1 MGLRRHLAALALVGA
16 ADAAV
21 RVACLGDSITKGGHG
36 SDEDDDDHADS
47 YPEFLGAL
55 LGDGYDVRN
64 YGSSGKTAADYGTD
78 ESNPYRET
86 PNWDDALDDGFDIAV
101 VMLGTNDAKEDN
113 WDRDTFVAQY
123 GALLAET
130 KARAAALV
138 ALLPVPYVP
147 GDEFSAS
154 SKWGDDPS
162 VMNEALPAATLDAF
176 EEDGA
181 APDVVVSLWDA
192 FGGDDPDLS
201 LYDDAIHPN
210 QKGYERI
217 AETVYAE
224 GLLAVAAG
232 APTYQPSTYGPS
244 YAPSYAPTRRPTT
257 ARPTRAPSTQRPS
270 PAPSSPAPSTLAPS
284 RKPTTA
290 APSAT
295 PSTAA
300 PSYLT
305 PPPTAPPSTLAP
317 SSARPSSRPSSAAP
331 SATPST
337 AAPSAAPSTA
347 RPSAAP
353 STAAPSLA
361 PVPAPTAPPSS
372 RPSTARPSA
381 SPSPAPSPS
390 PSANPSPPP
399 SAPPSPP
406 PSPPPSAAPSPP
418 PSPAPSPPP
427 SSPPS
432 LAPSAT
438 PSRPPSPAPSASPTP
453 PREESASGAT
463 NAASL
468 GVVAVAVA
476 AAILGAALCAACA
489 RRRRDDSKAPPKRWE
504 DVTTASSPTKNRLL
518 GTPNTW
524 RKLFSPSPRSK
535 RDSWEETAAALASLD
550 GAKICLQFDPDEE
563 APKTPSATHAFLREV
578 MSTPLASPRRERAL
592 TPEEVL
598 TPEEY
603 LEQSL
608 SGGLEDDASDG
619 DVELVDGGLGDDASD
634 GEVELVRV
642 DEKSRAVDVDVGDD
656 FPDRAPTDSPD
667 TVIHDRVG

>member
-86 PNWDDALDDGFDIAV
+86 SNWDDALDDGFDIAV
-101 VMLGTNDAKEDN
+101 VMLGTNDAKRDN

-154 SKWGDDPS
+154 GKWGDDPS

-224 GLLAVAAG
+224 GLLAVRAAIHRAAVRLAVARAVALAVREPVAAAVG
-232 APTYQPSTYGPS
+232 AAVAAAVA
-244 YAPSYAPTRRPTT
+244 AP
-257 ARPTRAPSTQRPS
+257 
-270 PAPSSPAPSTLAPS
+270 PAAPS
-284 RKPTTA
+284 R
-290 APSAT
+290 
-295 PSTAA
+295 
-300 PSYLT
+300 
-305 PPPTAPPSTLAP
+305 
-317 SSARPSSRPSSAAP
+317 
-331 SATPST
+331 
-337 AAPSAAPSTA
+337 
-347 RPSAAP
+347 
-353 STAAPSLA
+353 
-361 PVPAPTAPPSS
+361 
-372 RPSTARPSA
+372 
-381 SPSPAPSPS
+381 
-390 PSANPSPPP
+390 
-399 SAPPSPP
+399 
-406 PSPPPSAAPSPP
+406 P

-427 SSPPS
+427 SPPPS
-432 LAPSAT
+432 LTPSAT

-518 GTPNTW
+518 GTPNAW

-550 GAKICLQFDPDEE
+550 DAKICLQFDPDEE
-563 APKTPSATHAFLREV
+563 EPGTPSATRAFLREV
-578 MSTPLASPRRERAL
+578 MSTPLASPRRERA
-592 TPEEVL
+592 L

-642 DEKSRAVDVDVGDD
+642 DEKPRAVDVDVGDD

-667 TVIHDRVG
+667 TAIHDRAG

>member
-86 PNWDDALDDGFDIAV
+86 SNWDDALDDGFDIAV

-217 AETVYAE
+217 AATVYAE

-232 APTYQPSTYGPS
+232 APTYQPS
-244 YAPSYAPTRRPTT
+244 
-257 ARPTRAPSTQRPS
+257 
-270 PAPSSPAPSTLAPS
+270 
-284 RKPTTA
+284 
-290 APSAT
+290 
-295 PSTAA
+295 
-300 PSYLT
+300 
-305 PPPTAPPSTLAP
+305 
-317 SSARPSSRPSSAAP
+317 
-331 SATPST
+331 
-337 AAPSAAPSTA
+337 
-347 RPSAAP
+347 
-353 STAAPSLA
+353 
-361 PVPAPTAPPSS
+361 
-372 RPSTARPSA
+372 
-381 SPSPAPSPS
+381 
-390 PSANPSPPP
+390 
-399 SAPPSPP
+399 
-406 PSPPPSAAPSPP
+406 
-418 PSPAPSPPP
+418 
-427 SSPPS
+427 
-432 LAPSAT
+432 
-438 PSRPPSPAPSASPTP
+438 
-453 PREESASGAT
+453 
-463 NAASL
+463 
-468 GVVAVAVA
+468 
-476 AAILGAALCAACA
+476 I
-489 RRRRDDSKAPPKRWE
+489 
-504 DVTTASSPTKNRLL
+504 
-518 GTPNTW
+518 
-524 RKLFSPSPRSK
+524 
-535 RDSWEETAAALASLD
+535 
-550 GAKICLQFDPDEE
+550 
-563 APKTPSATHAFLREV
+563 
-578 MSTPLASPRRERAL
+578 
-592 TPEEVL
+592 
-598 TPEEY
+598 
-603 LEQSL
+603 
-608 SGGLEDDASDG
+608 EDDASDG

-642 DEKSRAVDVDVGDD
+642 DEKPRAVDVDVGDD

-667 TVIHDRVG
+667 TVIHDRAG

>member
-86 PNWDDALDDGFDIAV
+86 SNWDDALDDGFDIAV
-101 VMLGTNDAKEDN
+101 VMLGTNDAKRDN

-154 SKWGDDPS
+154 GKWGDDPS

-192 FGGDDPDLS
+192 FAATTRPVARRRDPSEPEGLRENRGNG
-201 LYDDAIHPN
+201 L
-210 QKGYERI
+210 RR
-217 AETVYAE
+217 

-232 APTYQPSTYGPS
+232 PLTYQPSTYGPS
-244 YAPSYAPTRRPTT
+244 YAELRPRGDDG
-257 ARPTRAPSTQRPS
+257 AADAAPSTQPPS

-305 PPPTAPPSTLAP
+305 PPPTAPPSTI
-317 SSARPSSRPSSAAP
+317 AP
-331 SATPST
+331 SA
-337 AAPSAAPSTA
+337 
-347 RPSAAP
+347 
-353 STAAPSLA
+353 
-361 PVPAPTAPPSS
+361 
-372 RPSTARPSA
+372 PSTARPSA

-390 PSANPSPPP
+390 PSANPSPRP

-406 PSPPPSAAPSPP
+406 PSPRRRGAVASRRPPLLPPPSPP
-418 PSPAPSPPP
+418 PS
-427 SSPPS
+427 
-432 LAPSAT
+432 LTPSAT

-518 GTPNTW
+518 GTPNAW

-550 GAKICLQFDPDEE
+550 DAKICLQFDPDEE
-563 APKTPSATHAFLREV
+563 EPGTPSATRAFLREV

-592 TPEEVL
+592 TPED
-598 TPEEY
+598 Y
-603 LEQSL
+603 AEQSL

-619 DVELVDGGLGDDASD
+619 DVELVDGASATTRPTARSSLSRRRSRGPSTSTSATATRAHGLA
-634 GEVELVRV
+634 
-642 DEKSRAVDVDVGDD
+642 
-656 FPDRAPTDSPD
+656 D
-667 TVIHDRVG
+667 TVIHDRAG

>member
-232 APTYQPSTYGPS
+232 A
-244 YAPSYAPTRRPTT
+244 
-257 ARPTRAPSTQRPS
+257 
-270 PAPSSPAPSTLAPS
+270 
-284 RKPTTA
+284 
-290 APSAT
+290 
-295 PSTAA
+295 
-300 PSYLT
+300 
-305 PPPTAPPSTLAP
+305 
-317 SSARPSSRPSSAAP
+317 
-331 SATPST
+331 
-337 AAPSAAPSTA
+337 
-347 RPSAAP
+347 
-353 STAAPSLA
+353 
-361 PVPAPTAPPSS
+361 
-372 RPSTARPSA
+372 
-381 SPSPAPSPS
+381 
-390 PSANPSPPP
+390 
-399 SAPPSPP
+399 
-406 PSPPPSAAPSPP
+406 
-418 PSPAPSPPP
+418 
-427 SSPPS
+427 
-432 LAPSAT
+432 
-438 PSRPPSPAPSASPTP
+438 
-453 PREESASGAT
+453 
-463 NAASL
+463 
-468 GVVAVAVA
+468 
-476 AAILGAALCAACA
+476 
-489 RRRRDDSKAPPKRWE
+489 
-504 DVTTASSPTKNRLL
+504 
-518 GTPNTW
+518 
-524 RKLFSPSPRSK
+524 
-535 RDSWEETAAALASLD
+535 
-550 GAKICLQFDPDEE
+550 
-563 APKTPSATHAFLREV
+563 
-578 MSTPLASPRRERAL
+578 
-592 TPEEVL
+592 
-598 TPEEY
+598 
-603 LEQSL
+603 
-608 SGGLEDDASDG
+608 
-619 DVELVDGGLGDDASD
+619 
-634 GEVELVRV
+634 
-642 DEKSRAVDVDVGDD
+642 
-656 FPDRAPTDSPD
+656 
-667 TVIHDRVG
+667 